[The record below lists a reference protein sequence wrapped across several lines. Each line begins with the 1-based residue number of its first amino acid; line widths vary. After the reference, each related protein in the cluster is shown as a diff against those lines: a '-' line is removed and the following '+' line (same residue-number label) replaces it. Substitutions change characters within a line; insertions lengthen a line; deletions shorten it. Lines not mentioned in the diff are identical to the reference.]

1 MRETLVIIPAY
12 NEENSIGEII
22 ARTRESAPL
31 ADIVVINDGST
42 DATSIVAQGAGVY
55 VIDLPHNLG
64 IGGAVQTGYIFA
76 QEMGYEIAV
85 QVDADG
91 QHDPAE
97 IPKLIS
103 PLLKGKADMVVGSRY
118 AEDRGYEVSPARR
131 LGAFVLASVISL
143 IVRQKVT
150 DPTSGFRAVNRDL
163 IGFCAIEYPHDYPEP
178 ETLVL
183 FHRAGFVVQE
193 IPVSMSQRWAGKSSI
208 TPLGQFYYLSKVLLA
223 ILIGLLRK
231 PPRRRRAEGA

>member
-1 MRETLVIIPAY
+1 MHKTLVIIPAY

-22 ARTRESAPL
+22 AKIRESAPL
-31 ADIVVINDGST
+31 ADVVVINDGST
-42 DATSIVAQGAGVY
+42 DATSIVAQEAGVY

-76 QEMGYEIAV
+76 EEMEYDIAV

-97 IPKLIS
+97 IPRLIS

-118 AEDRGYEVSPARR
+118 AEDKGYEVSLTRR

-143 IVRQKVT
+143 IVHQKVT
-150 DPTSGFRAVNRDL
+150 DPTSGFRAVNRDV
-163 IGFCAIEYPHDYPEP
+163 IEFCAVEYPHDYPEP
-178 ETLVL
+178 ETMVL
-183 FHRAGFVVQE
+183 LHRAGFAIQE
-193 IPVSMSQRWAGKSSI
+193 IPVSMSQRRGGRSSI
-208 TPLGQFYYLSKVLLA
+208 TFLGQFYYLSKVLLA

-231 PPRRRRAEGA
+231 PPRRRRPESA